1 MTITLIISPI
11 GDRDLAMVNEVGDLK
26 IKPIILL
33 IPMIKN
39 ILSDNQAVGTCINII
54 LKDIP
59 WQ

>member
-1 MTITLIISPI
+1 
-11 GDRDLAMVNEVGDLK
+11 MVNDVGDLK

-39 ILSDNQAVGTCINII
+39 ILRDNQAVGTCINII

-59 WQ
+59 W

>member
-11 GDRDLAMVNEVGDLK
+11 GDRDLAMVNDVGDLK

-39 ILSDNQAVGTCINII
+39 IPSDNQAVGTCINII

-59 WQ
+59 W

>member
-11 GDRDLAMVNEVGDLK
+11 GDRDLAMVNDVGDLK

-39 ILSDNQAVGTCINII
+39 IPRDNQAVGTCINII

-59 WQ
+59 W